1 MRNGDVTVTPVFK
14 DAAVPTTLA
23 RRTADETRHL
33 KEEHQL
39 TPIVAWVRDKGLA
52 SGPEAPQRSGAAI
65 RMARSRAKKA
75 AAGLVPFDVPAAIV
89 EEVKAAGGWEAWI
102 RARGNTASCQLEASP
117 ITDIECVCGEF
128 GRRVVQATGWRGKL
142 VRWLVKLIASQSDL
156 RPALEL
162 HDAHS
167 NGDEGE
173 DPLHSPA
180 QGGRGA
186 APSGM
191 TRASAPEAVK
201 RRMTIEE
208 PFRASGS

>member
-1 MRNGDVTVTPVFK
+1 MRNGDVTVTPVPK

-39 TPIVAWVRDKGLA
+39 TPIVAWVRDKCHA

-102 RARGNTASCQLEASP
+102 QAAGNTASRQLEASP
-117 ITDIECVCGEF
+117 IADFGCVCGEL

-142 VRWLVKLIASQSDL
+142 MRWLVKLIASQLDL

-167 NGDEGE
+167 NGDEGG
-173 DPLHSPA
+173 DPLHSAA
-180 QGGRGA
+180 QGGWGA
-186 APSGM
+186 APSGN
-191 TRASAPEAVK
+191 TRAGAPEALE

-208 PFRASGS
+208 TFRASGS

>member
-1 MRNGDVTVTPVFK
+1 MRNGDVTVTPVPK
-14 DAAVPTTLA
+14 DAAAPTTLA
-23 RRTADETRHL
+23 HRTADETRHL

-39 TPIVAWVRDKGLA
+39 TPIVAWVRNKCHA

-75 AAGLVPFDVPAAIV
+75 AAGLVRFDVPAAIV

-102 RARGNTASCQLEASP
+102 RAVGNTASRQLEAST
-117 ITDIECVCGEF
+117 IADIERACGEF

-142 VRWLVKLIASQSDL
+142 MRWLVKLIALQLDL

-173 DPLHSPA
+173 DPLHSAA

-191 TRASAPEAVK
+191 TRQSTPEAVD

-208 PFRASGS
+208 TF

>member
-14 DAAVPTTLA
+14 DATVPTTLA

-39 TPIVAWVRDKGLA
+39 TPIVAWVRDKGPA

-75 AAGLVPFDVPAAIV
+75 AAGLVPFDVPATIV

-102 RARGNTASCQLEASP
+102 RARGNTAFRQLEASP
-117 ITDIECVCGEF
+117 KTDIECICGEF
-128 GRRVVQATGWRGKL
+128 VRRVVKATGWRGKL

-162 HDAHS
+162 HDARS
-167 NGDEGE
+167 NDVEGE

-186 APSGM
+186 ALPGM
-191 TRASAPEAVK
+191 TRASAPEAAK
-201 RRMTIEE
+201 RKMTIEE
-208 PFRASGS
+208 PFQVSGS

>member
-1 MRNGDVTVTPVFK
+1 MRNGDVTVTPVPK

-39 TPIVAWVRDKGLA
+39 TPIVAWVPDKGLA
-52 SGPEAPQRSGAAI
+52 SGPESPQRSGAAV

-102 RARGNTASCQLEASP
+102 QAAGNTASRQLEASP
-117 ITDIECVCGEF
+117 IADFGCVCGEL

-142 VRWLVKLIASQSDL
+142 MRWLVKLIASQLDL

-167 NGDEGE
+167 NGDEGG
-173 DPLHSPA
+173 DPLHSAA
-180 QGGRGA
+180 QGGWGA
-186 APSGM
+186 APSGN
-191 TRASAPEAVK
+191 TRAGAPEALE

-208 PFRASGS
+208 TFRASGS

>member
-1 MRNGDVTVTPVFK
+1 MRNGDVTVAPAFK
-14 DAAVPTTLA
+14 DAAVPISLA

-39 TPIVAWVRDKGLA
+39 TPIVAWVRDKDRA

-102 RARGNTASCQLEASP
+102 QTVENAAPRQLEASP
-117 ITDIECVCGEF
+117 IADIECACGEF
-128 GRRVVQATGWRGKL
+128 GCRVAQATGWRGKL
-142 VRWLVKLIASQSDL
+142 VRWLVKLIASPSDL

-162 HDAHS
+162 HDAQS
-167 NGDEGE
+167 NGEKGKG
-173 DPLHSPA
+173 PLRSPA
-180 QGGRGA
+180 QDARGLA
-186 APSGM
+186 LSGM
-191 TRASAPEAVK
+191 ARASAPEAVE
-201 RRMTIEE
+201 RRMTVEE
-208 PFRASGS
+208 SFRAPGS

>member
-1 MRNGDVTVTPVFK
+1 MRNGDVTVTPAFK

-33 KEEHQL
+33 KEEHKL

-102 RARGNTASCQLEASP
+102 QAVGNTASRQLEASP
-117 ITDIECVCGEF
+117 IADFECVCGEL

-142 VRWLVKLIASQSDL
+142 MRWLVKLIASQLDL

-167 NGDEGE
+167 NGEDGE

-180 QGGRGA
+180 QGRRGA
-186 APSGM
+186 APLGM
-191 TRASAPEAVK
+191 TRANAPEPVK

-208 PFRASGS
+208 SFRAPGS

>member
-1 MRNGDVTVTPVFK
+1 MRNGDVTVTPVPK

-39 TPIVAWVRDKGLA
+39 TPIVAWVRDKDRA

-102 RARGNTASCQLEASP
+102 QAVGNTASRQLEVSP
-117 ITDIECVCGEF
+117 IADFECVCGEL

-142 VRWLVKLIASQSDL
+142 MRWLVKLIASQLDL

-167 NGDEGE
+167 NGHEVE
-173 DPLHSPA
+173 DPPHSPA
-180 QGGRGA
+180 HGRRRA
-186 APSGM
+186 ESSGM
-191 TRASAPEAVK
+191 TRASAPEPVK
-201 RRMTIEE
+201 QRITIEE
-208 PFRASGS
+208 SFRAPGS